1 MKYCNNL
8 YNYSRFESREVT
20 IGSIALGGK
29 NPIRIQSMNNTNTLD
44 TENSVEQAKR
54 IADAGADYVRLTA
67 PGTKDAE
74 NLQQIK
80 QALLEAGYTIPLIAD
95 IHFNPQAAI
104 IAAQFVEK
112 VRINP
117 GNFADKRA
125 SFAKVEFSDQ
135 EYAQELDRIHEK
147 LLPLLAICKQR
158 KVALRIGTNHGSLSD
173 RIMTRYG
180 DTPDGMVESVMEFL
194 RLCRKEDFH
203 NLVISLKASNTRVMI
218 QAYRLMVNK
227 MMLEGMNYPLHLGVT
242 EAGEGE
248 DGRIKSAIG
257 IGALLA
263 DGIGDTIRVSLTEE
277 PEYEVP
283 VAKKL
288 VDYFSARLGH
298 EAIRESIFTDKNPF
312 KYEKRESFA
321 VQTVGGSNVPAVM
334 VEAKHFFRDNLSEIG
349 YILKGETYHK
359 QDISAD
365 FLVMENMPNFQLPQ
379 GLSVLVPLEKY
390 KPQQNIFPLLSL
402 KEFLR
407 ENMLEASNFFVE
419 ISFLGLNDVFLQK
432 IKFAKNVVL
441 IFKTKNTNRFAEIRA
456 FFYLLLENEITNPV
470 IVRND
475 YFEQNIEDFQLKSAA
490 DTGAAFI
497 DGFGDG
503 ILLGNEA
510 KNSSVTIQ
518 TVLQTSFGILQAS
531 RVRVSKT
538 EYISCPGCGR
548 TLFGLQETTA
558 KVRAR
563 TSHLKGLKI
572 AVMGCIVN
580 GPGEMA
586 DADYGYVGAGV
597 NKINLYKGQ
606 NLIKRGIAQA
616 DAVDELI
623 GLIKENGDWFDAE

>member
-20 IGSIALGGK
+20 IGSIVLGGK

-44 TENSVEQAKR
+44 TQKSVEQAKR

-74 NLQQIK
+74 NLQNIK
-80 QALLEAGYTIPLIAD
+80 QNLLAAGYTIPLIAD

-125 SFAKVEFSDQ
+125 SFEKVEFSDK
-135 EYAQELDRIHEK
+135 EYEQELAQIHEK

-180 DTPDGMVESVMEFL
+180 DTPAGMVESVMEFL
-194 RLCRKEDFH
+194 RICRKEDFH
-203 NLVISLKASNTRVMI
+203 NLVISLKASNTRIMI
-218 QAYRLMVNK
+218 QAYRLMVST
-227 MMLEGMNYPLHLGVT
+227 MMQEGMNYPLHLGVT

-288 VDYFSARLGH
+288 VDYISKRVGH
-298 EAIRESIFTDKNPF
+298 EAIREPNFSEKDPF
-312 KYEKRESFA
+312 KYERRESFA
-321 VQTVGGSNVPAVM
+321 VKAIGNGNLPIVLI
-334 VEAKHFFRDNLSEIG
+334 EAKHFFEANLAEIG
-349 YILKGETYHK
+349 YVIKNGTYHR
-359 QDISAD
+359 QDMSVD
-365 FLVMENMPNFQLPQ
+365 FLMMENMPNFELPK
-379 GLSVLVPLEKY
+379 GLKVLVPFEKY
-390 KPQQNIFPLLSL
+390 KQHANIFPYLSL

-407 ENMLEASNFFVE
+407 ENMLNASKFFVE
-419 ISFLGLNDVFLQK
+419 VTLSSLNEVFLQK

-441 IFKTKNTNRFAEIRA
+441 IVKTKNQNRVAETRA
-456 FFYLLLENEITNPV
+456 FFNLLLEHEILNPV

-475 YFEQNIEDFQLKSAA
+475 YFETEIEDFQLKSAA
-490 DTGAAFI
+490 DNGVVFI

-503 ILLGNEA
+503 IMLTN
-510 KNSSVTIQ
+510 NSNTSNIALQQVVQ
-518 TVLQTSFGILQAS
+518 TAFGILQAS
-531 RVRVSKT
+531 RVRVTKT

-586 DADYGYVGAGV
+586 DADYGYVGAGI
-597 NKINLYKGQ
+597 NKINLYKGHQ
-606 NLIKRGIAQA
+606 LIKKGIAQD
-616 DAVDELI
+616 DAVNELI
-623 GLIKENGDWFDAE
+623 NLIKENGDWFEA